1 MQEITRMMQL
11 LGRLDKFSCY
21 KHPHGIMDSNC
32 CANLVCQYDAS
43 FACGSSGAMMLRQSV
58 MS

>member
-11 LGRLDKFSCY
+11 LGRLDKLSCY

-32 CANLVCQYDAS
+32 CAS
-43 FACGSSGAMMLRQSV
+43 FACGSSGAVMLRRSV